1 MEGLIMCLMSGRQ
14 RVNVRAGGVPL
25 IIIVALRMTSY
36 NDNVFQMLQS
46 QVSGFYKKDLEILRW
61 AMTPVCLLSLHHTQH
76 TYNTCDKI
84 YQAFP
89 LGFAYFK

>member
-1 MEGLIMCLMSGRQ
+1 MCLMSGRQ

-46 QVSGFYKKDLEILRW
+46 QVSGFYKKDLEILRR
-61 AMTPVCLLSLHHTQH
+61 AMTPVCLLSLYAIHSTH
-76 TYNTCDKI
+76 TCDKI

>member
-1 MEGLIMCLMSGRQ
+1 
-14 RVNVRAGGVPL
+14 
-25 IIIVALRMTSY
+25 
-36 NDNVFQMLQS
+36 MLQS

-61 AMTPVCLLSLHHTQH
+61 AMTPVGLLSLHHTQH